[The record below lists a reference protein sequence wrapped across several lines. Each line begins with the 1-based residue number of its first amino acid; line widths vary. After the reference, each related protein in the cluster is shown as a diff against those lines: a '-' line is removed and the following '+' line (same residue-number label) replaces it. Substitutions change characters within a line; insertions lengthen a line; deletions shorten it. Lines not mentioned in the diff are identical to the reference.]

1 MWIFRYIVKNQLF
14 VKFVRWMDEFTSDP
28 VLLVF
33 NNFSVRSTKNETSKT
48 KERITYAFVLF
59 ITARY
64 SGSAMIYT
72 KAESRKNFIQ
82 FHCDS
87 KRVIWPWIIPY
98 KALWVYFFAAIF
110 CKFLLIFYEP
120 FSILFY
126 SHFAFC
132 VAPFLSSGIFDSPWT
147 CFLAYLFVISGWV
160 RRQNIHNS
168 FLFTFRQSQLATQLH
183 FTG

>member
-48 KERITYAFVLF
+48 KERITYTGVRASFVYVCVRTVHHSPLQRF
-59 ITARY
+59 RYDLYQGWIT
-64 SGSAMIYT
+64 
-72 KAESRKNFIQ
+72 KNFHSIPLWFQKSDLALNYTIQ
-82 FHCDS
+82 SFMS
-87 KRVIWPWIIPY
+87 V
-98 KALWVYFFAAIF
+98 FFAAIF
-110 CKFLLIFYEP
+110 CKFLLVFYEP

-147 CFLAYLFVISGWV
+147 CFLANLFVING
-160 RRQNIHNS
+160 
-168 FLFTFRQSQLATQLH
+168 
-183 FTG
+183 